1 MNATQR
7 RLEGKVALIVGA
19 GQTPG
24 PKMGNGRATAL
35 LFAREGAQV
44 LAADQNI
51 ASAEETVAL
60 IQSEGGSAAAVETDV
75 TDESSIQRAVH
86 DCTQRWNRLDILHN
100 NVGISVAGG
109 DAPVTEITV
118 EAFDRIMAVNLRSV
132 VLACKHALP
141 IMRDQGSGVILTI
154 SSIAALVILY
164 SSAQA
169 GSIRIGTEGAYPPW
183 NAKDESGKLIG
194 FEVELAGWLCIYM
207 KADCTLVEQD
217 WDGMIPGLIMRKYDA
232 IMAGMSITD
241 ERMKT
246 INFSQGYADEVASL
260 AVMKGSSLEGMD
272 TPKAINL
279 STGGGAAKKA
289 LKTLTA
295 ALAGKTIGV
304 QTATI
309 HQNFLESGD
318 VGNVKVRTYKTQDEV
333 NLDLAAGRID
343 AALAAAVAFTDYAEK
358 SGKPVV
364 LVGPTFSGG
373 AFGNG
378 VGVGIRKADTQL
390 LEDFNK
396 AIDSARKSGKISEL
410 AIRWFGFDAS
420 M

>member
-1 MNATQR
+1 MKNIF
-7 RLEGKVALIVGA
+7 K
-19 GQTPG
+19 
-24 PKMGNGRATAL
+24 
-35 LFAREGAQV
+35 LFLSS
-44 LAADQNI
+44 LAAF
-51 ASAEETVAL
+51 A
-60 IQSEGGSAAAVETDV
+60 
-75 TDESSIQRAVH
+75 
-86 DCTQRWNRLDILHN
+86 IL
-100 NVGISVAGG
+100 V
-109 DAPVTEITV
+109 
-118 EAFDRIMAVNLRSV
+118 
-132 VLACKHALP
+132 
-141 IMRDQGSGVILTI
+141 
-154 SSIAALVILY
+154 

-169 GSIRIGTEGAYPPW
+169 GSVKIGTEGAYPPW
-183 NAKDESGKLIG
+183 NAKDASGNLIG
-194 FEVELAGWLCIYM
+194 FEVDLAKELCAIM
-207 KADCTLVEQD
+207 KHECTIVEQD

-260 AVMKGSSLEGMD
+260 AVMKGSDLEGMD
-272 TPKAINL
+272 TPEGINL
-279 STGGGAAKKA
+279 SLGGSDVKSA

-318 VGNVKVRTYKTQDEV
+318 VGSVKVRTYKTQDEV

-358 SGKPVV
+358 SGKDVV

-378 VGVGIRKADTQL
+378 VGVGIRKDDTAL
-390 LEDFNK
+390 LKDFNK
-396 AIDSARKSGKISEL
+396 AIKKARKSGKISEL
-410 AIRWFGFDAS
+410 AIKWFGFDAS

>member
-1 MNATQR
+1 M
-7 RLEGKVALIVGA
+7 K
-19 GQTPG
+19 
-24 PKMGNGRATAL
+24 
-35 LFAREGAQV
+35 
-44 LAADQNI
+44 NI
-51 ASAEETVAL
+51 FKLSL
-60 IQSEGGSAAAVETDV
+60 
-75 TDESSIQRAVH
+75 
-86 DCTQRWNRLDILHN
+86 
-100 NVGISVAGG
+100 
-109 DAPVTEITV
+109 
-118 EAFDRIMAVNLRSV
+118 
-132 VLACKHALP
+132 
-141 IMRDQGSGVILTI
+141 
-154 SSIAALVILY
+154 SSIAALAIFF

-169 GSIRIGTEGAYPPW
+169 DSIRIGTEGAYPPW
-183 NAKDESGKLIG
+183 NSKDASGNLIG
-194 FEVELAGWLCIYM
+194 FEVELAKELCAIM
-207 KADCTLVEQD
+207 KHECTIVEQD
-217 WDGMIPGLIMRKYDA
+217 WDGMIPGLIMRKFDA

-260 AVMKGSSLEGMD
+260 AVMKGSDLEGMD
-272 TPKAINL
+272 TPEGINL
-279 STGGGAAKKA
+279 SLGGSDVKSA

-318 VGNVKVRTYKTQDEV
+318 VGSVKVRTYKTQDEV

-358 SGKPVV
+358 SGKDVV

-378 VGVGIRKADTQL
+378 VGVGIRKDDTEL
-390 LEDFNK
+390 LKDFNK
-396 AIDSARKSGKISEL
+396 AIDQARKNGKISEL
-410 AIRWFGFDAS
+410 AIKWFGFDAS